1 MKTRAIAAAA
11 KLAFLFLFAQ
21 ALAAQA
27 ADIKVL
33 ASPNMRPLLTD
44 IAADFE
50 RSTGHKLLVTYD
62 SAAAVTS
69 QVAAGEATDVVITL
83 RSLLDALAAQ
93 GKAKDVATIGRS
105 FVAVVVRT
113 GAPKPDMSSLDSF
126 KQALLAAPSVVYSD
140 PAKGGLS
147 GIFAAGLIDRMG
159 IADQIKPKLKLVQP
173 GGADLVEAIAKGEAE
188 LGIDQLTVVRGES
201 RASTWSAFCR
211 RNSQPIS

>member
-11 KLAFLFLFAQ
+11 KLAFLLLFAQ

-33 ASPNMRPLLTD
+33 ASPNMWPLLTD

-62 SAAAVTS
+62 SAATVTS
-69 QVAAGEATDVVITL
+69 RVAAGEATDVVITL

-93 GKAKDVATIGRS
+93 GKAKDIATIGRS

-126 KQALLAAPSVVYSD
+126 KQALLAAPSVV
-140 PAKGGLS
+140 
-147 GIFAAGLIDRMG
+147 
-159 IADQIKPKLKLVQP
+159 
-173 GGADLVEAIAKGEAE
+173 
-188 LGIDQLTVVRGES
+188 
-201 RASTWSAFCR
+201 
-211 RNSQPIS
+211 